1 MKVRNVVTKSVAV
14 AVAFSLAFSMSA
26 GIKAGA
32 AKKNP
37 KLNKSKLTLET
48 GETFKLK
55 VVKNKNKISKVTW
68 KSTNADVVKVSKK
81 GLVTALSGGDATIK
95 AAFKVKKKKTTL
107 KCKVSVL
114 DNHVL
119 AGGWEV
125 PESPV
130 VTDEV
135 KALVNQFYES
145 SVNGNKSK
153 LTVTPYALLGTQVVN
168 GTGYRVLCRVDLGAD
183 ETGKEASSYSIVQI
197 FADLS
202 GNFVKEPSKL
212 LAYTDDFASETVA
225 VSGAGASIVGGYTQ
239 FDDPTISPE
248 NLAAFEKFYS
258 DKNIPF
264 PYKPIA
270 RLSYRESTGKREIS
284 LVCTRELASS
294 GDNSTDE
301 PVGYFIIKMETNED
315 TKEHTAS
322 SNMIFPISFVDTDY
336 SVCVDKSMAAVDV
349 ETQAAWI
356 RAYFIGASSGDT
368 EAVKKIDSLVS
379 YPVTVDG
386 KEVKSA
392 DDFKALIAANKP
404 SEDFTLAIRK
414 AVCMQMFANSRGI
427 MLGDGDHNL
436 WLNQDQT
443 DKKLLKITAINGLF
457 SK

>member
-68 KSTNADVVKVSKK
+68 KSTNADVAKVSKK
-81 GLVTALSGGDATIK
+81 GLVTALTGGDATIK

-145 SVNGNKSK
+145 SVKGNKSK

-168 GTGYRVLCRVDLGAD
+168 GTGYRVLCRVDLGEKAR
-183 ETGKEASSYSIVQI
+183 
-197 FADLS
+197 F
-202 GNFVKEPSKL
+202 
-212 LAYTDDFASETVA
+212 
-225 VSGAGASIVGGYTQ
+225 
-239 FDDPTISPE
+239 FDYELP
-248 NLAAFEKFYS
+248 S
-258 DKNIPF
+258 DK
-264 PYKPIA
+264 
-270 RLSYRESTGKREIS
+270 RR
-284 LVCTRELASS
+284 C
-294 GDNSTDE
+294 
-301 PVGYFIIKMETNED
+301 
-315 TKEHTAS
+315 
-322 SNMIFPISFVDTDY
+322 
-336 SVCVDKSMAAVDV
+336 
-349 ETQAAWI
+349 
-356 RAYFIGASSGDT
+356 
-368 EAVKKIDSLVS
+368 DS
-379 YPVTVDG
+379 
-386 KEVKSA
+386 
-392 DDFKALIAANKP
+392 
-404 SEDFTLAIRK
+404 
-414 AVCMQMFANSRGI
+414 
-427 MLGDGDHNL
+427 
-436 WLNQDQT
+436 
-443 DKKLLKITAINGLF
+443 
-457 SK
+457 